1 MEKSMHS
8 LMEYEET
15 FLSMYLENLLFKH
28 FVFFKKESIAFSS
41 FKRSQYSK
49 ARNQI
54 SLKLKAI

>member
-1 MEKSMHS
+1 
-8 LMEYEET
+8 MEYEET